1 MVDLRLLIFFIK
13 KKKKTEHSNLG
24 EAQAQAL
31 DYSLI
36 ELQIHSQ

>member
-1 MVDLRLLIFFIK
+1 MVDLRLLVFFI